1 MISARKNL
9 PILAGTLL
17 ASVLAVFVFAIPA
30 SAADPVF
37 PVGSRIGLIPPPGMR
52 LSNNFQGF
60 EDPDKNAAILLATFP
75 PDAFTHLDK
84 SMVPDALQKQG
95 IDIDKREPFQAAGGK
110 GFLLSGKQAGEKA
123 HFRKLMLVVPAGNVT
138 ALVTVQTLEQ
148 DNTYPEAAMR
158 AVLATLAVRDSV
170 PDAERMSLLPFTV
183 GDFAGFHIDDVL
195 PGRALMLVDAP
206 PVKAPAQAGP
216 ADSADAN
223 SDAPW
228 RNITARLLI
237 AAMQGGPTEAAD
249 RDNFARQTFNQL
261 GGIGDVNIQDAEP
274 LRIGNEPGYEILASG
289 KDPETGTGLKV
300 VQWLRFGNGGYTQM
314 VGVARA
320 ELWPDAFTRMR
331 TVRDSVDS
339 K

>member
-9 PILAGTLL
+9 SIHAGALF
-17 ASVLAVFVFAIPA
+17 AAVLAVFVFAIPA
-30 SAADPVF
+30 RAADPVF

-52 LSNNFQGF
+52 LSSNFMGF
-60 EDPDKNAAILLATFP
+60 EDPDKSAAILLATFP
-75 PDAFTHLDK
+75 ADAFAHLDK

-95 IDIDKREPFQAAGGK
+95 IDIDKREPFQAAGGN
-110 GFLLSGKQAGEKA
+110 GFLLSGKQASEKA
-123 HFRKLMLVVPAGNVT
+123 HFHKLMLVVPAGNIT

-148 DNTYPEAAMR
+148 DNAYPEAAMR

-183 GDFAGFHIDDVL
+183 GDLAGFHIDDVL

-206 PVKAPAQAGP
+206 AGKTPAPAGP
-216 ADSADAN
+216 ADSAN
-223 SDAPW
+223 SDAAW
-228 RNITARLLI
+228 RNTNARLLI
-237 AAMQGGPTEAAD
+237 AAVQGGPTEAAD
-249 RDNFARQTFNQL
+249 RDNFARETFGQL
-261 GGIGDVNIQDAEP
+261 GGIGDVHIQDAEP
-274 LRIGNEPGYEILASG
+274 LRIGNEPGYEILANG

-300 VQWLRFGNGGYTQM
+300 VQWLRFGSGGYMQM